1 MSCIVLQTEGGIL
14 SPSLTIR
21 ISEDTAKRLDALAR
35 SLERPKSFIVKKAL
49 ETYVEEYTDY
59 LIAMNRLNDKDD
71 SVISSQELRERLAR
85 KD

>member
-1 MSCIVLQTEGGIL
+1 M

-35 SLERPKSFIVKKAL
+35 SLERPRSYIVKKAL
-49 ETYVEEYTDY
+49 ETYVEEYSDY
-59 LIAMNRLNDKDD
+59 LIAMKRLKDKDD
-71 SVISSQELRERLAR
+71 AIITSTDLRERLAR